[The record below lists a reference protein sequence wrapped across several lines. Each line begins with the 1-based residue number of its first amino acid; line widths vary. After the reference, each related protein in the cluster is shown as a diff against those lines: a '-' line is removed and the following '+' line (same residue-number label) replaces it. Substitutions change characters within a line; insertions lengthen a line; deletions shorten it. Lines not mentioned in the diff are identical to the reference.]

1 MNKEGVHRP
10 AESGRKM
17 NLKKKRN
24 RERGGQKKK
33 REVVRGDK
41 NIAEMSL
48 ICLLYNRGQS
58 RDQNRDTR

>member
-17 NLKKKRN
+17 NLKN

-33 REVVRGDK
+33 EKRWGETK
-41 NIAEMSL
+41 IL
-48 ICLLYNRGQS
+48 QK
-58 RDQNRDTR
+58 

>member
-17 NLKKKRN
+17 NLKN

-33 REVVRGDK
+33 REVVGETK
-41 NIAEMSL
+41 ILQE
-48 ICLLYNRGQS
+48 
-58 RDQNRDTR
+58 